1 MSNNSSKKE
10 LAAKVLV
17 IGDSGVGKSSLITRF
32 VRDTFDPEISATIGI
47 DFMLKKV
54 PVQHPTTGAA
64 DEIVVRLWDTAGQER
79 FRTLTSSFYR
89 AAHGVVLVYNVTDPS
104 SFDNIEKW
112 LTEAKGFVDEDCVMM
127 LIGNKTDL
135 LDGGGASVPN
145 EEGVALAKKHRMLFA
160 TCSAKTKE
168 GVVHSFEEVGRKVYD
183 RMIKSQQRNANNNTT
198 STTGSGGVSLGG
210 ASSQHGG
217 GGTCC

>member
-1 MSNNSSKKE
+1 MC
-10 LAAKVLV
+10 
-17 IGDSGVGKSSLITRF
+17 IRDSPHHCF
-32 VRDTFDPEISATIGI
+32 VKDTFDPEISATIGI
-47 DFMLKKV
+47 DFMLRRV

-135 LDGGGASVPN
+135 LDERGGGACVPN
-145 EEGVALAKKHRMLFA
+145 EEGVALAKKHKMMFA
-160 TCSAKTKE
+160 ICSAKTKE

-183 RMIKSQQRNANNNTT
+183 RMVKSQQRNDNSNATA
-198 STTGSGGVSLGG
+198 SGGVSLGG
-210 ASSQHGG
+210 ANQQHHGGGGG